1 MQSAEMFVYPLILWT
16 GAMSDGDTESIMVFT
31 SIIRAVYH
39 DINLELIL
47 IMIAIHMI
55 NMPSPD
61 VSGSRDKLPESKIL
75 HHCCDFIFSLSGK
88 TQI

>member
-1 MQSAEMFVYPLILWT
+1 
-16 GAMSDGDTESIMVFT
+16 MSDSDTESIMVFT
-31 SIIRAVYH
+31 SVIRAVHH

-47 IMIAIHMI
+47 IMIAVQMI

-61 VSGSRDKLPESKIL
+61 VSGSPDKLPESKIL
-75 HHCCDFIFSLSGK
+75 QHCCDYVLSLSGK